1 MGSDNWYP
9 VLGRVLI
16 FCVSSIII
24 SITSIKI
31 CSLVLLHVYIST
43 AARAPDSSD
52 PVNFTVTATQPL
64 LPCHPF
70 CGSINS
76 INSINT
82 APAEPRDGR
91 QSVLGCLKGCTRELR
106 PVRGQQGGR
115 ERILPNKCTFDVEV
129 CKSKRNR
136 QAPLLLSHDQSNIVY
151 PSTGGK

>member
-1 MGSDNWYP
+1 MS
-9 VLGRVLI
+9 
-16 FCVSSIII
+16 
-24 SITSIKI
+24 SIKI
-31 CSLVLLHVYIST
+31 CSLILLQVYIST

-52 PVNFTVTATQPL
+52 QVNFTGTANQPL

-82 APAEPRDGR
+82 APAEPR
-91 QSVLGCLKGCTRELR
+91 
-106 PVRGQQGGR
+106 GGR

>member
-1 MGSDNWYP
+1 MGSDTWHP

-16 FCVSSIII
+16 FCVSSINIII
-24 SITSIKI
+24 SMSSIKI

-52 PVNFTVTATQPL
+52 PVNFTGTATQPL

-76 INSINT
+76 INT

-91 QSVLGCLKGCTRELR
+91 QSDLGGLKGCTRELR

>member
-16 FCVSSIII
+16 FCVSSINISIII
-24 SITSIKI
+24 SMSSIKI

-52 PVNFTVTATQPL
+52 PVNFTGTATQPL

-76 INSINT
+76 INT
-82 APAEPRDGR
+82 APAECSGVPQG
-91 QSVLGCLKGCTRELR
+91 LHKGAQAREGPAR
-106 PVRGQQGGR
+106 WQG
-115 ERILPNKCTFDVEV
+115 ED
-129 CKSKRNR
+129 
-136 QAPLLLSHDQSNIVY
+136 
-151 PSTGGK
+151 PS

>member
-1 MGSDNWYP
+1 MGTGSDNWYP
-9 VLGRVLI
+9 VLGRVL
-16 FCVSSIII
+16 FSSI
-24 SITSIKI
+24 SMSSIKI
-31 CSLVLLHVYIST
+31 FSLIFLHVYIST

-52 PVNFTVTATQPL
+52 PVNFTGSAPQPL

-70 CGSINS
+70 CGSS
-76 INSINT
+76 NT

-136 QAPLLLSHDQSNIVY
+136 QAPLLLSRDQSNIVY
-151 PSTGGK
+151 PSTVGK

>member
-16 FCVSSIII
+16 FCVSSINIMI
-24 SITSIKI
+24 SMSSIKI
-31 CSLVLLHVYIST
+31 GSLILLHVYIST

-52 PVNFTVTATQPL
+52 PVNFTGSAPQPL

-70 CGSINS
+70 CG
-76 INSINT
+76 SINT

-106 PVRGQQGGR
+106 PVRGKQGVRRGSSQ
-115 ERILPNKCTFDVEV
+115 TSV
-129 CKSKRNR
+129 
-136 QAPLLLSHDQSNIVY
+136 LL
-151 PSTGGK
+151 